1 MTVIEKTKKV
11 LITSI
16 LALVII
22 AVLAGGAYWYH
33 VRSLNELREEMI
45 AKQEQNELL
54 EQRVRDIQTK
64 LNNAEQENQT
74 LLDKI
79 DAMLTEDVYFFDAA
93 AVMEKVKEI
102 GELATVEYRYTNVGT
117 LDASKKLFK
126 TNFDLPGTKKTVV
139 MTMDGVIKVGVDVNG
154 IKISANETSKTII
167 ITLPKAKLLSNELD
181 ENSLQIFDETSGLFN
196 PITLED
202 NSALRNE
209 IKIKSEENAQANG
222 VYELAEENAKNIL
235 RCILEAI
242 PGLKDTYTIQFN

>member
-79 DAMLTEDVYFFDAA
+79 VKLTEDVYVFDAA
-93 AVMEKVKEI
+93 AVMEEIKEI

-139 MTMDGVIKVGVDVNG
+139 MTMDGVIKIGVDVNG

-181 ENSLQIFDETSGLFN
+181 ENSLQIYDETSGLFN

-222 VYELAEENAKNIL
+222 IYEQAEENAKNIL